1 MFITSGSTA
10 LFSNEKKAAL
20 ELVAALEKNL
30 EAVAATRLPRRD
42 TADLKPSAPKR
53 DVTGEKKLKS

>member
-1 MFITSGSTA
+1 MNGKSAKVFITGGSTA

-30 EAVAATRLPRRD
+30 EAAAATRLCHGATQRISRRQR
-42 TADLKPSAPKR
+42 P
-53 DVTGEKKLKS
+53 TGT